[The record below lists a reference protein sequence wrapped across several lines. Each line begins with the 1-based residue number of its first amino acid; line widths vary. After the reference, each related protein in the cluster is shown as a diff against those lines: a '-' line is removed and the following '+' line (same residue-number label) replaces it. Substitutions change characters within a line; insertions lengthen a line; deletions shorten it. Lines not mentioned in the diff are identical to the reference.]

1 MRGEVLHSRWWR
13 LAIQN
18 PMKESPTATTVVSR
32 DAKNDS
38 VAPVFPS
45 HVSRVIDVL
54 RFPLIA
60 LVVFFHAFTC
70 TVTLPAG
77 AYDWHQPVTDF
88 VYWKLLHDS
97 VATAAVPLFFALSG
111 YLYFAGAAGFGW
123 AVWRKKTV
131 ARVCRLW
138 IPLVTWAGL
147 ALLFYAVLHVCGGQN
162 ETAKDLFGRPH
173 PVWWWVDAFVGVGS
187 VPGPYLCRAGWFVR
201 DLFFAGL
208 LSPLWHFLLK
218 RKSTTWPTLGALF
231 ILYLT
236 VFAPLPFLGS
246 RAVFFFCLGA
256 SYAIHGRD
264 FTADAERA
272 AVASAVLWLAGFVAL
287 RVHEIPFLPR
297 VMPMLVMPVL
307 VALASRG
314 VRAGWARP
322 VPWLAASAFFVYF
335 CHESLWLKVPLHF
348 AMTRVAIPYGDW
360 ACLGFILANWALE
373 TGLCVGA
380 FLLLR
385 RVAPWSLVALAGI
398 RGRKAR

>member
-1 MRGEVLHSRWWR
+1 MRE
-13 LAIQN
+13 A
-18 PMKESPTATTVVSR
+18 PTASMDVSR
-32 DAKNDS
+32 EPTRVPGMPA
-38 VAPVFPS
+38 FPA

-60 LVVFFHAFTC
+60 LVVLFHAFTC
-70 TVTLPAG
+70 TVTLPVG

-88 VYWKLLHDS
+88 VYWKVLHDS

-131 ARVCRLW
+131 ARVFRLW
-138 IPLVTWAGL
+138 IPLWTWAGL
-147 ALLFYAVLHVCGGQN
+147 ALLFYTVLHVCGGQN
-162 ETAKDLFGRPH
+162 ETAKDLFGKPH
-173 PVWWWVDAFVGVGS
+173 SVWWWVDAFSGVGS

-218 RKSTTWPTLGALF
+218 RRSTMWPTLGALF

-236 VFAPLPFLGS
+236 VFALLPFLGS
-246 RAVFFFCLGA
+246 RAMFFFCLGA
-256 SYAIHGRD
+256 AYAIHGRD
-264 FTADAERA
+264 FTRDAERA
-272 AVASAVLWLAGFVAL
+272 AAPSAVLWFAGFAAL
-287 RVHEIPFLPR
+287 QVWEIPFLPR

-307 VALASRG
+307 VEVASRG
-314 VRAGWARP
+314 VRSGWARP

-335 CHESLWLKVPLHF
+335 CHESLWLKVPLQF
-348 AMTRVAIPYGDW
+348 AMTRVFVPYGDW
-360 ACLGFILANWALE
+360 ACLGFIFANWALE
-373 TGLCVGA
+373 TGVGVGA

-385 RVAPWSLVALAGI
+385 RFAPWSLVALAGI
-398 RGRKAR
+398 RGGKVR